1 MKTRIIILKGKLSPH
16 QFLFPLYISL
26 GKITVHDTSGY
37 WLICPGEIVPGY
49 IFISFLQIQ
58 NIHYD
63 YALIVTV
70 RLKIIT
76 NQFMIF
82 KEKFTTC
89 RYHVKDGKIVRKIL
103 VSD

>member
-1 MKTRIIILKGKLSPH
+1 M
-16 QFLFPLYISL
+16 
-26 GKITVHDTSGY
+26 
-37 WLICPGEIVPGY
+37 
-49 IFISFLQIQ
+49 
-58 NIHYD
+58 
-63 YALIVTV
+63 VTV
-70 RLKIIT
+70 KLKIIT